1 MSAKLSILVK
11 DETLFSKMHSFAWII
26 NIFKKSS
33 VAVCIDG
40 DEANAMMLKASK
52 EPYVIDLNPGYHQIV
67 IADPKA
73 KKKKSDNAVSN
84 LMMGGIFSI
93 ATGGAIGATDFM
105 GSSAIKDGVVQCN
118 LNEGDLLSIS
128 ARPKSNGNV
137 KVKILK

>member
-52 EPYVIDLNPGYHQIV
+52 EPYVIDLTPGSHQIV
-67 IADPKA
+67 IADPKT
-73 KKKKSDNAVSN
+73 KKKKSYNAVSN

>member
-73 KKKKSDNAVSN
+73 KKKKSYNAVSN